1 MTVAIKRANGDLLW
15 FDAVLDFSRRYSS
28 TVTKHPVETGAFISD
43 HIITDNPVLIIN
55 GVLTDADF
63 NVSRPQITEAMVER
77 FGVNRKEFVNKTE
90 VTQLAQIKEG
100 SSPLARLL
108 PEVAAQFFD
117 EQAPE
122 VIVTPNPKNKP
133 ALTVAADLEM
143 MWKTK
148 EVFEVLDLVAKNQLR
163 EPYRNCVITSLSFA
177 EDPDAGDAVWPVM
190 QIEQVTF
197 ATSES
202 VQLAK
207 ATAPSV
213 QKQAAKKENKG
224 RETPLEVAKPTEEG
238 DKPQAEKK
246 ATSVVLGTYTGDE
259 NRAQQEGE

>member
-1 MTVAIKRANGDLLW
+1 MTVAIKRANGDLIW
-15 FDAVLDFSRRYSS
+15 FDAVLEFSRRYSS

-43 HIITDNPVLIIN
+43 HVVTDNPVMTIN
-55 GVLTDADF
+55 GVLSDVDF

-90 VTQLAQIKEG
+90 VTQRAQIIEG
-100 SSPLARLL
+100 QSQLARML
-108 PEVAAQFFD
+108 PEVAAQYFD

-122 VIVTPNPKNKP
+122 VIVTPNPKTKP
-133 ALTVAADLEM
+133 ARTVAADLEM

-148 EVFEVLDLVAKNQLR
+148 EVFEVLDLVAKNQLK
-163 EPYRNCVITSLSFA
+163 EPYKNCVITSLSFA

-202 VQLAK
+202 VQIAK
-207 ATAPSV
+207 TTAPSI

-224 RETPLEVAKPTEEG
+224 RETPLEQAKPTVEG
-238 DKPQAEKK
+238 DKPDAPKS
-246 ATSVVLGTYTGDE
+246 AVSVTKGLWTGDE